1 MTHHVLIYSY
11 VPDILERR
19 APHREAHLA
28 KIAAAKDD
36 GRIVMAGPIGD
47 PPNGGLLVF
56 TARDAAAARDA
67 AEEFARADPYV
78 EAGLVTE
85 WRVEPWT
92 LV

>member
-1 MTHHVLIYSY
+1 MTHQVLIYSY
-11 VPDILERR
+11 VEDVVERR
-19 APHREAHLA
+19 APYREEHLR
-28 KIAAAKDD
+28 KIAAGRDD

-47 PPNGGLLVF
+47 PPNGALIVF
-56 TARDAAAARDA
+56 SARET

-78 EAGLVTE
+78 TGGVATE

>member
-1 MTHHVLIYSY
+1 MTHQVLISSY
-11 VPDILERR
+11 VPDMLERR
-19 APHREAHLA
+19 VPYREDHRA

-36 GRIVMAGPIGD
+36 GRIVMAGPIGE
-47 PPNGGLLVF
+47 PPNGGLIVF
-56 TARDAAAARDA
+56 NARDA

>member
-1 MTHHVLIYSY
+1 MTHQVLIYSY
-11 VPDILERR
+11 VPDMLERR
-19 APHREAHLA
+19 VPYREDHRA

-36 GRIVMAGPIGD
+36 GRIVMAGPIGE
-47 PPNGGLLVF
+47 PPNGGLIVF
-56 TARDAAAARDA
+56 NARDA

>member
-11 VPDILERR
+11 VPDVLERR
-19 APHREAHLA
+19 VPYREEHLA
-28 KIAAAKDD
+28 KIGAAKED

-56 TARDAAAARDA
+56 STHEA
-67 AEEFARADPYV
+67 AEEFVRADPYV
-78 EAGLVTE
+78 EGGVVTE

>member
-1 MTHHVLIYSY
+1 MTHQVLMYTY

-19 APHREAHLA
+19 VPYREEHLA
-28 KIAAAKDD
+28 KIGAAKED

-47 PPNGGLLVF
+47 PPTGGLLVF
-56 TARDAAAARDA
+56 NERDAADA
-67 AEEFARADPYV
+67 FARNDPYV

-85 WRVEPWT
+85 WRVEPWK

>member
-1 MTHHVLIYSY
+1 MTHQVLIYSY
-11 VPDILERR
+11 VSDMLERR
-19 APHREAHLA
+19 APHREEHLA
-28 KIAAAKDD
+28 KIASAKGD

-47 PPNGGLLVF
+47 PPTGGLLVF
-56 TARDAAAARDA
+56 NARDA

>member
-19 APHREAHLA
+19 APHREEHLA

-47 PPNGGLLVF
+47 PPNGGLIVF
-56 TARDAAAARDA
+56 NARDA
-67 AEEFARADPYV
+67 AEEFARADPYID
-78 EAGLVTE
+78 AGLVTE

>member
-1 MTHHVLIYSY
+1 MTHQVLIYSY

-19 APHREAHLA
+19 APHREEHLA
-28 KIAAAKDD
+28 KIAAAKED
-36 GRIVMAGPIGD
+36 GRLVMAGPIGD

-56 TARDAAAARDA
+56 NARDA
-67 AEEFARADPYV
+67 AEEFARADPYID
-78 EAGLVTE
+78 AGLVTE

>member
-19 APHREAHLA
+19 APHREEHLA
-28 KIAAAKDD
+28 KIAAAKED
-36 GRIVMAGPIGD
+36 GRLVMAGPIGD

-56 TARDAAAARDA
+56 NARDA
-67 AEEFARADPYV
+67 AEEFARADPYID
-78 EAGLVTE
+78 AGLVTE

>member
-1 MTHHVLIYSY
+1 MTHQVLIYSY

-19 APHREAHLA
+19 APHREEHLA
-28 KIAAAKDD
+28 KIAAAKED
-36 GRIVMAGPIGD
+36 GRLVMAGPIGD

-56 TARDAAAARDA
+56 NARDA
-67 AEEFARADPYV
+67 AEEFARADPYI

>member
-19 APHREAHLA
+19 APHRAEHLA
-28 KIAAAKDD
+28 KIAAAKED
-36 GRIVMAGPIGD
+36 GRLVMAGPIGD

-56 TARDAAAARDA
+56 NARDA
-67 AEEFARADPYV
+67 AEGFARADPYV